1 MTNLHGIIF
10 AYHSN
15 DSLGKLAKPRNTCSL
30 PYGGRYRLI
39 DFMLS
44 NMVNAGIS
52 DIGLIVHENYQS
64 LLDHVGSGK
73 DWDLSRKRGGL
84 RILPPFSTEE
94 SAHRVYS
101 GTLDAL
107 SGVSTYLSGIRQE
120 HVVLAWGDMA
130 LNIPLAEVYRQHIER
145 GSDVTMVCSD
155 RHHGVPSATQ
165 YLTTTDDG
173 RVIDVLTFPSTAP
186 EAAEF
191 LSICILSKALLLELI
206 EDCATHDVHTFT
218 RGALQPRLGELNIH
232 TYTHTG
238 YVARFDSV
246 RDYYDR
252 SMDLLNPAVRRQL
265 FLSDAP
271 IRTKDRSDPSTYYSP
286 DSRVT
291 NSLIADGC
299 VIEGEVENSIIFRG
313 VVVEKG
319 ARVRNC
325 ILMQG
330 TTIKSGAD
338 IAYAIADKNV
348 RVETGHCLLGNAAFP
363 IAIDKNSIV

>member
-10 AYHSN
+10 AYHSRN
-15 DSLGKLAKPRNTCSL
+15 SLGELAKPRNTCSL

-73 DWDLSRKRGGL
+73 DWDLSRKHGGL
-84 RILPPFSTEE
+84 RILPPFSTTEN
-94 SAHRVYS
+94 AHRTYS

-107 SGVSTYLSGIRQE
+107 SGVSSYLNGIRQE

-130 LNIPLAEVYRQHIER
+130 LNIPLEAVYRQHLER
-145 GSDVTMVCSD
+145 DSDVTMVCSD
-155 RHHGVPSATQ
+155 RYHGIPSATQ
-165 YLTTTDDG
+165 YLSTDADG
-173 RVIDVLTFPSTAP
+173 RVTDMLSFPAAIP

-191 LSICILSKALLLELI
+191 LSICILSKSLLLELVG
-206 EDCATHDVHTFT
+206 DCVTHDVHTFT
-218 RGALQPRLGELNIH
+218 RGALQPRLDQLKIH

-246 RDYYDR
+246 QDYFDR
-252 SMDLLNPAVRRQL
+252 SMDLLDCNVRRQL
-265 FLSDAP
+265 FLPDAP

-286 DSRVT
+286 DSKVT

-299 VIEGEVENSIIFRG
+299 IIEGEVENSILFRN
-313 VVVEKG
+313 VTVEKG

-325 ILMQG
+325 VLMQG
-330 TTIKSGAD
+330 TTVKAGAD
-338 IAYAIADKNV
+338 LAYAIADKNV
-348 RVETGHCLLGNAAFP
+348 RIGAGHCLIGNSSFP
-363 IAIDKNSIV
+363 IAIGKNSVV

>member
-10 AYHSN
+10 AYHSS
-15 DSLGKLAKPRNTCSL
+15 DSLGELSKPRNTCSL

-73 DWDLSRKRGGL
+73 DWDLSRKHGGL
-84 RILPPFSTEE
+84 RILPPFSTAE
-94 SAHRVYS
+94 SAHHTYA

-107 SGVSTYLSGIRQE
+107 CGVSSYLTGIKQE
-120 HVVLAWGDMA
+120 YVVLAWGDMA
-130 LNIPLAEVYRQHIER
+130 LNIPLEAVYRQHIEQ
-145 GSDVTMVCSD
+145 GNDVTMVCSD
-155 RHHGVPSATQ
+155 RHYGVPSATQ
-165 YLTTTDDG
+165 YLTTTNDG
-173 RVIDVLTFPSTAP
+173 RVLDVLTNPSTAP

-191 LSICILSKALLLELI
+191 LSICILSKSLLLELI

-218 RGALQPRLGELNIH
+218 RGALLPRLGELNIH

-246 RDYYDR
+246 RDYFDR
-252 SMDLLNPAVRRQL
+252 SMDLLDRDVRRQL
-265 FLSDAP
+265 FLPDAP

-291 NSLIADGC
+291 NCLIADGC
-299 VIEGEVENSIIFRG
+299 VIEGDVENSIVFRG
-313 VVVEKG
+313 AVVEKG

-330 TTIKSGAD
+330 TVVKAGAD
-338 IAYAIADKNV
+338 LAYAIADKNV
-348 RVETGHCLLGNAAFP
+348 TVETGHCLLGNAAFP
-363 IAIDKNSIV
+363 IAIGKNSIV

>member
-15 DSLGKLAKPRNTCSL
+15 NSLGELAKPRNTCSL

-107 SGVSTYLSGIRQE
+107 TGVSSYLSGIKQE

-130 LNIPLAEVYRQHIER
+130 INIPLEEVYRQHMER

-155 RHHGVPSATQ
+155 RHYGIPSATQ
-165 YLTTTDDG
+165 YLTTTSDG
-173 RVIDVLTFPSTAP
+173 RVLDVLTYPSTAP

-191 LSICILSKALLLELI
+191 LSICILSKSLLLELI
-206 EDCATHDVHTFT
+206 EDCTTHDVHTFT
-218 RGALQPRLGELNIH
+218 RGALLPRLGELAIH

-252 SMDLLNPAVRRQL
+252 SMDLLNPDVRRQL
-265 FLSDAP
+265 FLPDAP

-286 DSRVT
+286 DSKVT

-319 ARVRNC
+319 ARIRNC
-325 ILMQG
+325 VLMQG
-330 TTIKSGAD
+330 TTVHAGAD
-338 IAYAIADKNV
+338 LACAIADKNV
-348 RVETGHCLLGNAAFP
+348 KIGAGHRLIGNAAFP
-363 IAIDKNSIV
+363 IAIGKNSIV